1 MELSVGN
8 REREAVLLRTKA
20 IKILHPQSKVLHPYG
35 HCQLA
40 CTKDNLESKERLA
53 WQQGWLSQA
62 LGQQTYRSA
71 EQTLLAKRFID
82 LAAKY

>member
-8 REREAVLLRTKA
+8 RESEAVLLRTKA
-20 IKILHPQSKVLHPYG
+20 IKVLHPQSKVLHPYG
-35 HCQLA
+35 HCQLV
-40 CTKDNLESKERLA
+40 CTNENLESKERFA
-53 WQQGWLSQA
+53 WQQDWLSQA

-71 EQTLLAKRFID
+71 EQTLLAKRFIG